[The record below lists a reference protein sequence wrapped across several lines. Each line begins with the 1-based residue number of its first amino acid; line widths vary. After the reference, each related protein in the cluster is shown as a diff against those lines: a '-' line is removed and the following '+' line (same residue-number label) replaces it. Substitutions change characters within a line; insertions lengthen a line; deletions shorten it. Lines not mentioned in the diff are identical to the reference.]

1 MIEAQIFLNLKSW
14 PFLEARKILEHI
26 NNKTPQKGFVLF
38 ETGYGPSGLPHIG
51 TFSEVARTTM
61 VRYAFSQIS
70 DIPTKLICFSDD
82 MDGVR
87 KVPTNIPNQ
96 DMVAKYLDRPLTD
109 VPDPYGETKSYGHYM
124 NAKLRS
130 FLDSFNF
137 EYEFYSATDFYKS
150 GRFDETLLKVLKC
163 YDDVMNV
170 MLPSLREERQR
181 SYSPF
186 LPICPKTGK
195 VLQVAIV
202 AKDVNAGT
210 ISYIDESGELINTP
224 VTGGHCKLQWKP
236 DFAARWAAM
245 DVNYEMYGKDHRP
258 NALIYSSLC
267 KILGGTPPVQ
277 FFYELFLNEA
287 GEKISKSKGNSISV
301 DEWMKYAPLEAMVYF
316 IYQSPEKAKR
326 LFFDVIPKNVDE
338 YLMQIAKYHG
348 ETDQIKRYDNP
359 VYHIH
364 KGEVPKLEMFGIS
377 FSLLLNLVA
386 ACNTG
391 DEEILKGFIE
401 KYIGCQLESSS
412 YLNKLLWYAIN
423 YYHDFVEP
431 NKKFLQPDEEHKA
444 ILRKI
449 IKVVETTQGAEN
461 IQNAIYDIGMTSG
474 FEGKLRE
481 FFQLLYQILLG
492 QTEGP
497 RIGSLL
503 ALLGQDK
510 AISLLSVHIA
520 D

>member
-1 MIEAQIFLNLKSW
+1 MLKLENYLNLKSW
-14 PFLEARKILEHI
+14 PFVEARKILEHI
-26 NNKTPQKGFVLF
+26 NHTAPKKDFVLF

-61 VRYAFSQIS
+61 VRHAFCQIS

-82 MDGVR
+82 MDGLR

-96 DMVAKYLDRPLTD
+96 DMVAKYLDKPLTD

-150 GRFDETLLKVLKC
+150 GRFDKTLLQVLRH
-163 YDDVMNV
+163 YDEIMDVI
-170 MLPSLREERQR
+170 LPSLREERQK
-181 SYSPF
+181 SYCPF

-195 VLQVAIV
+195 VLQVAITS
-202 AKDVNAGT
+202 KDVDNGT
-210 ISYIDESGELINTP
+210 ISYIDESGDTITIS
-224 VTGGHCKLQWKP
+224 VTGGNCKLQWKP
-236 DFAARWAAM
+236 DFAARWKEM

-258 NALIYSSLC
+258 NSQIYSRLC
-267 KILGGTPPVQ
+267 EILGGKPPIQ

-287 GEKISKSKGNSISV
+287 GEKISKSKGNSLSV
-301 DEWMKYAPLEAMVYF
+301 DEWMKYAPLETMVYF
-316 IYQSPEKAKR
+316 VYQSPEKAKR

-338 YLMQIAKYHG
+338 YLMQVAKYHL
-348 ETDQIKRYDNP
+348 ELDENKKLDNP

-364 KGEVPKLEMFGIS
+364 KGNVPKLEMFGIS

-391 DEEILKGFIE
+391 NKNFLKAFIE
-401 KYIGCQLESSS
+401 KYIGCEIEASS
-412 YLNKLLWYAIN
+412 YLAKLLVHAIN
-423 YYHDFVEP
+423 YYNDFIEP
-431 NKKFLQPDEEHKA
+431 KKKLLHPNDEHKE
-444 ILRKI
+444 ILKKI
-449 IKVVETTQGAEN
+449 IHVVQTNEGAED
-461 IQNAIYDIGMTSG
+461 IQNAVYAIGMTSG

-481 FFQLLYQILLG
+481 FFQILYQILLG
-492 QTEGP
+492 HPEGP

-503 ALLGQDK
+503 ALLGRDK
-510 AISLLSVHIA
+510 AIELLSSHL
-520 D
+520 

>member
-1 MIEAQIFLNLKSW
+1 MLKLENYLNLKSW
-14 PFLEARKILEHI
+14 PFIEARKILAHI
-26 NNKTPQKGFVLF
+26 NNTTPKKDFVLF

-61 VRYAFSQIS
+61 VRHAFSQIS

-82 MDGVR
+82 MDGLR

-96 DMVAKYLDRPLTD
+96 DMVAEYLDKPLTD

-150 GRFDETLLKVLKC
+150 GRFDKTLLAVLKH
-163 YDDVMNV
+163 YDEIMDV
-170 MLPSLREERQR
+170 MLPSLREERQK
-181 SYSPF
+181 SYCPF

-202 AKDVNAGT
+202 SKDVDNGT
-210 ISYIDESGELINTP
+210 ISYIDESGDTITIP

-236 DFAARWAAM
+236 DFAARWAEM

-258 NALIYSSLC
+258 NAQIYSKLC
-267 KILGGTPPVQ
+267 EILGGRPPIQ

-287 GEKISKSKGNSISV
+287 GEKISKSKGNSLSV
-301 DEWMKYAPLEAMVYF
+301 DEWMKYAPLETMVYF
-316 IYQSPEKAKR
+316 VYQSPEKAKR

-338 YLMQIAKYHG
+338 YLMQITKYHL
-348 ETDQIKRYDNP
+348 ELDESKKLDNP

-364 KGEVPKLEMFGIS
+364 KGNVPKLEMFGIS
-377 FSLLLNLVA
+377 FSLLLNLVS

-391 DEEILKGFIE
+391 NKDFLKAFIE
-401 KYIGCQLESSS
+401 KYIGCEIASSS
-412 YLNKLLWYAIN
+412 YLAKLLVHAIN
-423 YYHDFVEP
+423 YYNDFIEP
-431 NKKFLQPDEEHKA
+431 NKKLLHPNDEHKE
-444 ILRKI
+444 ILKKI
-449 IKVVETTQGAEN
+449 LHVVQTTEGAEN

-492 QTEGP
+492 HPEGP

-503 ALLGQDK
+503 ALLGRDK
-510 AISLLSVHIA
+510 AIELLSSHL
-520 D
+520 